1 MKDFLVNLSRKRRI
15 MVPVVTLLALSI
27 GISGY
32 YIENERLL
40 KEQAEQEAQT
50 SQEQISG
57 DSLDEAD
64 KVEPSDDSIDS
75 ETFST
80 DDDSIN
86 TTNVDYVVN
95 VTAEKDNDKVIVRA
109 QIEATEPGI
118 CFINLKQG
126 SFGPEQQVE
135 TIGSSCEVTF
145 DSPGEGTWQASV
157 KYQSN
162 DKQLGGSGSVN
173 IEL

>member
-1 MKDFLVNLSRKRRI
+1 MKDFLINLSRKRRI

-40 KEQAEQEAQT
+40 KEQAENQSQIN
-50 SQEQISG
+50 QEQISG
-57 DSLDEAD
+57 DDLDEAN
-64 KVEPSDDSIDS
+64 KVEPSDDSVDS
-75 ETFST
+75 GTFSI
-80 DDDSIN
+80 DDDSIK

-95 VTAEKDNDKVIVRA
+95 VTAEKDGDKVIVRA

-135 TIGSSCEVTF
+135 TIGGSCEVTF

-162 DKQLGGSGSVN
+162 DKQLGGSGSV
-173 IEL
+173 IVEL

>member
-40 KEQAEQEAQT
+40 KEQAEEATQT
-50 SQEQISG
+50 SQEQIS
-57 DSLDEAD
+57 DDDLSKVD
-64 KVEPSDDSIDS
+64 KAEPSSNPDDPD
-75 ETFST
+75 TFAT
-80 DDDSIN
+80 DDDSVN

-95 VTAEKDNDKVIVRA
+95 VTADKDNDKVIVRA

-126 SFGPEQQVE
+126 SFGPEQQIE
-135 TIGSSCEVTF
+135 TIGGSCEATF
-145 DSPGEGTWQASV
+145 DSPGDGTWQASV

-162 DKQLGGSGSVN
+162 DKQLGGSGSV
-173 IEL
+173 IVEL

>member
-40 KEQAEQEAQT
+40 KEQAENQSQT
-50 SQEQISG
+50 SQEQLS
-57 DSLDEAD
+57 DEDLTEAD
-64 KVEPSDDSIDS
+64 KAKPSESSDDSATS
-75 ETFST
+75 AT
-80 DDDSIN
+80 DDNSIEA
-86 TTNVDYVVN
+86 TNVDYVVS
-95 VTAEKDNDKVIVRA
+95 VTADKDNDKVIVRA
-109 QIEATEPGI
+109 QIEATEPGV
-118 CFINLKQG
+118 CFVNLKQG

-135 TIGSSCEVTF
+135 TIGGSCEATF
-145 DSPGEGTWQASV
+145 DSPGDGTWQASV

-162 DKQLGGSGSVN
+162 DKQLAGSGSVV
-173 IEL
+173 IDL